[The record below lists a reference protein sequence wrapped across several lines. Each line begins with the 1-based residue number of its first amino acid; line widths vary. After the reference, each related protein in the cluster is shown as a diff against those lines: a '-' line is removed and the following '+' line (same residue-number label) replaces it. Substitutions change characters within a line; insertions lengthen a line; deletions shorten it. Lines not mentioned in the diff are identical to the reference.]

1 MELFKQPTPGHL
13 PPHNLTPSDANF
25 ILQLF
30 SWRRSSRE
38 CLLRKMSSLDPLNVE
53 LDRQD
58 DSQAHPKSYRKYDVH
73 EGIIFCIELSP
84 GMFQEL
90 PELDY
95 KIELMEILDTLGV
108 LMSQLVIVRPGTGI
122 GCYFFNCDRN
132 DAENCIYE
140 LFPLVDISAKNMKK
154 LSDLLE
160 DVRDGRISLQQ
171 YFPYENSKR
180 TPLELVF
187 GIVQEQF
194 LKEVEGQRTY
204 NNKKVFL
211 FTDNDSPPEAND
223 SEAKS
228 RLRHLVDDLNDN
240 FINFTT
246 FFIGKEEAPFDDSFY
261 SDILKLG
268 AASEGISTE
277 FDGPNTTPISASIIK
292 SRVLRKQEIKRIMFQ
307 CCLILEERLQLM
319 VGIKG
324 YTIIIHEK
332 PGMRYKLVYES
343 QEVRKEATSKRRFLD
358 TKTGEEVQ
366 KGLTKVFPYGDVD
379 ITISDEDLA
388 KVRRSYTEEE
398 SFLKI
403 IGFRSYAKCIR
414 YFNNIDRALFVVP
427 DEFRFEGS
435 VRTLAALFSN
445 LRAKSKVAIVWGK
458 LKTNSHPAVFV
469 LSPTCSRDPNEGF
482 YLYRVPLIDEL
493 RKFPQTL
500 IHHNSFD
507 TPEYKDLKS
516 VMENIIGYFNL
527 KNGYQPSEFKNP
539 ALQKHFKLLHDY
551 LLQVEHND
559 EEDTYENAKSKL
571 LSEDDSLRKLSQ
583 LRDKI
588 IRSAQSKDPQKV
600 RLDKYMQLWN
610 NLYDQFSKITTLEE
624 DSKPKVKHSKT

>member
-1 MELFKQPTPGHL
+1 
-13 PPHNLTPSDANF
+13 
-25 ILQLF
+25 
-30 SWRRSSRE
+30 
-38 CLLRKMSSLDPLNVE
+38 MSSLDPLNIE

-58 DSQAHPKSYRKYDVH
+58 EPAAHQKSYRKYDVH

-84 GMFQEL
+84 GMFEEL
-90 PELDY
+90 SELNY
-95 KIELMEILDTLGV
+95 KVQLLEILDTLGE

-132 DAENCIYE
+132 DAENHIYE
-140 LFPLVDISAKNMKK
+140 FFPLVDINAKNMKK
-154 LSDLLE
+154 LSDLL
-160 DVRDGRISLQQ
+160 DDIRNGRTTLQKF
-171 YFPYENSKR
+171 FPYEDSKR

-187 GIVQEQF
+187 GMIQEQF
-194 LKEVEGQRTY
+194 LKDIEGQKAF

-211 FTDNDSPPEAND
+211 FTDDDTPPEAED
-223 SEAKS
+223 GEVKS

-240 FINFTT
+240 FINFIT
-246 FFIGKEEAPFDDSFY
+246 FFIGKQAAPFDDSFY

-268 AASEGISTE
+268 AAAEDINTE
-277 FDGPNTTPISASIIK
+277 FDGPNTTPISASFIK

-324 YTIIIHEK
+324 YIVVTQEK
-332 PGMRYKLVYES
+332 PGLRYKWVYES
-343 QEVRKEATSKRRFLD
+343 QNVRKEATSRRKYLD
-358 TKTGEEVQ
+358 SKTGEEISE
-366 KGLTKVFPYGDVD
+366 GLTKVFPYGDVD
-379 ITISDEDLA
+379 ITLSDEELER
-388 KVRRSYTEEE
+388 VRRSYTEEE

-403 IGFRSYAKCIR
+403 IGFRSYAKCVH

-427 DEFRFEGS
+427 DESRFEGS
-435 VRTLAALFSN
+435 IKTMASLFIN
-445 LRAKSKVAIVWGK
+445 LRAKNKVAVVWGK

-469 LSPTCSRDPNEGF
+469 LSPASTRDPNEGF

-500 IHHNSFD
+500 INHSSFE

-516 VMENIIGYFNL
+516 VTENVMGYFNL

-539 ALQKHFKLLHDY
+539 ALQKHFRLLHDY
-551 LLQVEHND
+551 LLQIEQND
-559 EEDTYENAKSKL
+559 DDENYENAKSKL
-571 LSEDDSLRKLSQ
+571 LSEDDSLKKISQ

-588 IRSAQSKDPQKV
+588 LESSQSKDQQKK
-600 RLDKYMQLWN
+600 RLDKYLQLWN
-610 NLYDQFSKITTLEE
+610 NLYFQISKATTLEE
-624 DSKPKVKHSKT
+624 QPKPSIKRFKN